1 MNPSRDPGRNRLRRG
16 PRVAAREGGAI
27 MMFILL
33 VALVLSIVTLGVL
46 RLVSGDITEGFG
58 GLEAVQAFNIAE
70 AGVHYAI
77 GKLQAAGATT
87 YAGQVITVTSGSTT
101 LGSATITVNCIDTG
115 ASPNPNGCTGTY
127 AGYRRIISTSTLP
140 MRGSSAG

>member
-16 PRVAAREGGAI
+16 PHVAAREGGAI

-33 VALVLSIVTLGVL
+33 VALVLSVVTLGVL

-70 AGVHYAI
+70 AGGHYAI
-77 GKLQAAGATT
+77 GKLQAARATT
-87 YAGQVITVTSGSTT
+87 YAGEAIKVTPGSPN
-101 LGSATITVNCIDTG
+101 LGRSTIT
-115 ASPNPNGCTGTY
+115 
-127 AGYRRIISTSTLP
+127 L
-140 MRGSSAG
+140 

>member
-1 MNPSRDPGRNRLRRG
+1 MNPSRDPGRNRLLRG
-16 PRVAAREGGAI
+16 PRVAARQGGAI
-27 MMFILL
+27 VMFILL
-33 VALVLSIVTLGVL
+33 VALVLSVVTLGVL

-58 GLEAVQAFNIAE
+58 GLEAVQAFNVAE

-87 YAGQVITVTSGSTT
+87 YAGEAITVASGTTT

-115 ASPNPNGCTGTY
+115 APPNPNGCTRTY
-127 AGYRRIISTSTLP
+127 AGYRRIISPSPLP
-140 MRGSSAG
+140 TRGARG